1 MTTLP
6 LPLSWAAMAQS
17 EEPEQVGES
26 ARRSKLHRRLIIA
39 LPAAIIIGLIAY
51 GLAQPAPN
59 EAMGSLPDFDLPLV
73 KGGGSFTSEQ
83 LSGHP
88 AVVNFWAS
96 WCIPCREEAPLLEAA
111 WQRYRDEGVQ
121 FVGVAV
127 LDSEEGATEF
137 IEERGIT
144 YPTVLD
150 FEQDLAAELD
160 VYGLPHTFFVDAE
173 GNLAREAGPVIGE
186 RGELDFLGPITE
198 RELTEQIERLLE
210 GNQA

>member
-1 MTTLP
+1 
-6 LPLSWAAMAQS
+6 MAQA
-17 EEPEQVGES
+17 EEPEQVDES
-26 ARRSKLHRRLIIA
+26 PRRSKLHRRLTVA

-59 EAMGSLPDFDLPLV
+59 EAIGSLPDFDLPLV
-73 KGGGSFTSEQ
+73 KGGGSFTSAQ
-83 LSGHP
+83 LNGRP

-111 WQRYRDEGVQ
+111 WKRYRDEGVQ

-127 LDSEEGATEF
+127 LDSQEGATEF

-144 YPTVLD
+144 YPNVLD
-150 FEQDLAAELD
+150 LEQDLAAELD
-160 VYGLPHTFFVDAE
+160 VYGLPHTFFVDSE
-173 GNLAREAGPVIGE
+173 GNLAREAGPAIGE
-186 RGELDFLGPITE
+186 RGELDVLGPITE

-210 GNQA
+210 GNQS